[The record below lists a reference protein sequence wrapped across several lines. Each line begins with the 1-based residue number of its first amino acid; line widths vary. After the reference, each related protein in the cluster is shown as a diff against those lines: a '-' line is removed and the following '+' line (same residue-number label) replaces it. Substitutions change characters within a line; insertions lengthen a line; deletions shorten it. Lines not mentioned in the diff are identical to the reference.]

1 MAKAK
6 PYGFPREHRL
16 GKPADFQYVFEN
28 AQKSADACL
37 TVLARASQRGYA
49 RLGLAIAKKSIR
61 RAADRNR
68 IKRLARESF
77 RLRHSELGSL
87 DFVVMARKPAERA
100 DLETLRNAL
109 EKHWASL
116 VKRCN
121 SSLCSSSS
129 STAS

>member
-1 MAKAK
+1 MAKAT
-6 PYGFPREHRL
+6 YGFPRQHRL
-16 GKPADFQYVFEN
+16 SKPADFQHVFEH

-37 TVLARASQRGYA
+37 TVLARANGLGYA
-49 RLGLAIAKKSIR
+49 RLGLAVAKKSLR

-68 IKRLARESF
+68 VKRLARESF
-77 RLRHSELGSL
+77 RLRHAALGSV

-109 EKHWASL
+109 EKHWTSL

-121 SSLCSSSS
+121 SCLCGSSS